1 MCPTATFINL
11 HLQGPI
17 FYAWFNELRK
27 YQIIRYSG
35 QGEAIVANY
44 TDELSLGYQILCEG
58 TYSCTI
64 SEDRFSENKQND
76 SVCACA
82 AYSGIIAQ
90 Y

>member
-1 MCPTATFINL
+1 MAEVLWKHQYEGSIISEKRKKTRLVLCICPEATFINL

-44 TDELSLGYQILCEG
+44 TDELSLGYQI
-58 TYSCTI
+58 S
-64 SEDRFSENKQND
+64 
-76 SVCACA
+76 
-82 AYSGIIAQ
+82 
-90 Y
+90 